1 MPPTYLHF
9 EPWQWEWTVHWVLHI
24 YFGVVGDELKK
35 STLNSEKKD
44 KKIKIVSWNMLG
56 MEERVRIQPI
66 WDIPELIGKKKNPN
80 YKVNNRWNLK
90 KKFKLKKDKVF
101 I

>member
-24 YFGVVGDELKK
+24 YFSVVGDELKK

-56 MEERVRIQPI
+56 TEERVRIQPI
-66 WDIPELIGKKKNPN
+66 WDIPELKGKKK
-80 YKVNNRWNLK
+80 KNLITR
-90 KKFKLKKDKVF
+90 LVIDE